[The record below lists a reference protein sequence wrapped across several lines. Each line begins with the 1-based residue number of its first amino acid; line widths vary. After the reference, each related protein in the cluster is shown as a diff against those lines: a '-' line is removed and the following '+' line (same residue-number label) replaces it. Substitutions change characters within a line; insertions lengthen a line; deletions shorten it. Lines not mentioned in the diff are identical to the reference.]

1 MLKHCLLLSLAAS
14 LIAIAAPFAAA
25 QSNNDANTAQP
36 PVAQGQD
43 HGGWRHGP
51 PDPATRTAE
60 LTRKLN
66 LTSDQQAK
74 VQDLFTAEKSQ
85 MDALRQSTSD
95 QSDRRSKMM
104 DLHKSTDTQVRA
116 LLDSNQQKKWDEM
129 QAKRAQGRHRGDN
142 EAPPQQ

>member
-25 QSNNDANTAQP
+25 QSNNDANTAP
-36 PVAQGQD
+36 PPAAQGQD
-43 HGGWRHGP
+43 QGGWHHGP

-60 LTRKLN
+60 LTKKLN

-74 VQDLFTAEKSQ
+74 VQDIFTTEKSQ
-85 MDALRQSTSD
+85 MEALRSSD
-95 QSDRRSKMM
+95 SDRQDRRSKMM

-116 LLDSNQQKKWDEM
+116 LLDSDQQKKWDEM
-129 QAKRAQGRHRGDN
+129 KAKRDEGHHRGDN
-142 EAPPQQ
+142 AAPPQ